1 LRTPPDIK
9 NLLVIDVETASI
21 VPEYES
27 LPERF
32 KPLWDRKAKKFDQ
45 EASVEDVFKNKA
57 ALLAE
62 FGRIIS
68 IGVGYFHKNEEEET
82 CLRVKTFASDDEK
95 EILADFKSLVEDKFD
110 QKKLTFVAHNGK
122 DFDYPFLCRRM
133 LVNGISLPIVLDFYN
148 KKPWEIPHEDTM
160 QMWRFGELRN
170 YTSLETLAALFDIPS
185 SKNDLD
191 GSMVSRVY
199 HEEGD
204 LERIKTYC
212 QNDVIV
218 TARIYL
224 RMQVL
229 DDVKPENIFKV

>member
-9 NLLVIDVETASI
+9 NLLVIDVETAAAA
-21 VPEYES
+21 PNYED
-27 LPERF
+27 LPDRF
-32 KPLWDRKAKKFDQ
+32 KPLWDRKAKRFDP
-45 EASVEDVFKNKA
+45 ESTPAEVFLEKA
-57 ALLAE
+57 ALMAE

-68 IGVGYFHKNEEEET
+68 IGVGYFHLNEEEET
-82 CLRVKTFASDDEK
+82 CLRVKAFAGEDERQ
-95 EILADFKSLVEDKFD
+95 ILEEFKALVEEKFD

-122 DFDYPFLCRRM
+122 EFDYPFLCRRM
-133 LVNGISLPIVLDFYN
+133 LVHGISLPVVLDFYN

-170 YTSLETLAALFDIPS
+170 YTSLELLAALFDIPS
-185 SKNDLD
+185 SKTDLD
-191 GSMVSRVY
+191 GSMVSQVF
-199 HEEGD
+199 HGEGD

-224 RMQVL
+224 RLQVL
-229 DDVKPENIFKV
+229 QDVKPENIFKV

>member
-1 LRTPPDIK
+1 MRVPPDIK

-21 VPEYES
+21 VPKYQDLE
-27 LPERF
+27 ERF
-32 KPLWDRKAKKFDQ
+32 KPLWDRKARKFDD
-45 EASVEDVFKNKA
+45 EAKPEDVFYEKA

-68 IGVGYFHKNEEEET
+68 IGVGYFHLNEKKET
-82 CLRVKTFASDDEK
+82 CLRVKVFAGENEK
-95 EILADFKSLVEDKFD
+95 DILNDFKQLVEEKFN

-133 LVNGISLPIVLDFYN
+133 LVNGISLPVVLDFYN

-160 QMWRFGELRN
+160 QMWRFGEIRN
-170 YTSLETLAALFDIPS
+170 YTSLELLAALFGIES
-185 SKNDLD
+185 SKTDLD
-191 GSMVSRVY
+191 GSEVSRVF

-204 LERIKTYC
+204 LERIKEYC
-212 QNDVIV
+212 KDDVIV

-224 RMQVL
+224 RLQVL
-229 DDVKPENIFKV
+229 PDLKPENIFKV

>member
-1 LRTPPDIK
+1 MRTPPDIK

>member
-1 LRTPPDIK
+1 MRTPPDIK
-9 NLLVIDVETASI
+9 NLLVIDVETASV
-21 VPEYES
+21 VPEYDA

-32 KPLWDRKAKKFDQ
+32 KPLWDRKARKFDQ
-45 EASVEDVFKNKA
+45 EASVEEVFKNKA

-68 IGVGYFHKNEEEET
+68 IGVGYFHKNDDEET
-82 CLRVKTFASDDEK
+82 CLRVKAFASDDEQK
-95 EILADFKSLVEDKFD
+95 ILTDFKALIEEKFN

-133 LVNGISLPIVLDFYN
+133 LVNGIALPVVLDFYN